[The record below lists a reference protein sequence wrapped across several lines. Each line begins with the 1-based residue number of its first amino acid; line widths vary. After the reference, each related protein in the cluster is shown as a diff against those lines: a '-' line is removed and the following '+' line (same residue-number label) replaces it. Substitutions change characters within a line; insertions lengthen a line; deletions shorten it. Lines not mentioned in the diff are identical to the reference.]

1 MKSLKYWIKEANKNN
16 YAIGHFNVSNIE
28 MLYGVYNAGRK
39 LSEERGEKIPI
50 IIGVSEKER
59 DFLGKEEI
67 ALLVRNI
74 RERDSYPIFLNA
86 DHHYSFEKVK
96 EVVDLGYDAF
106 VIDGTKLPIEENIN
120 LTRKCVDYA
129 RKIEEQTG
137 QSVITE
143 SELGFIGDS
152 SKLLDKIPEGVSE
165 ETMTKPEDA
174 RIFVQET
181 GIDLLAPS
189 VGNIHGIVKT
199 GNPKLDIGR
208 IKEIKEVCKIPLV
221 LHGGSGITD
230 KEFSEAIKAG
240 ISIIHISTELRVAYR
255 NALKKEL
262 EVSPGEIAPYKY
274 LSPAMKAVE
283 EVAYKRLKLFNF
295 IP

>member
-1 MKSLKYWIKEANKNN
+1 MKNLKYWIEEAEKNN

-28 MLYGVYNAGRK
+28 MLHGVYNAGRR
-39 LSEERGEKIPI
+39 LSEEVGEKIPI

-67 ALLVRNI
+67 VLLIKNI

-96 EVVDLGYDAF
+96 EVVDLEYDSF
-106 VIDGTKLPIEENIN
+106 VIDGTKLPIEENKN
-120 LTRKCVDYA
+120 LARKCVEYA
-129 RKIEEQTG
+129 KEKGKQNGKYIT
-137 QSVITE
+137 TE
-143 SELGFIGDS
+143 SELGFIGES
-152 SKLLDKIPEGVSE
+152 SKILEKIPEGVSE

-174 RIFVQET
+174 RIFVEET

-189 VGNIHGIVKT
+189 VGNIHGMIKT
-199 GNPKLDIGR
+199 GNPKLNINR

-230 KEFSEAIKAG
+230 EEFSEAIKAG

-255 NALKKEL
+255 NALEKEI
-262 EVSPGEIAPYKY
+262 ENNQEEIAPYRY
-274 LSPAMKAVE
+274 LSSAIKAVE
-283 EVAYKRLKLFNF
+283 EVAYKRLKLFSQK
-295 IP
+295 